1 MYRYYSTMRPVGPG
15 TFPRTQPVETIVNFD
30 RRQFVPEI
38 NHKAWGY
45 IEYAA
50 PITEK
55 QAASYEL
62 VPPAVKHQSPAVKHI
77 VQILMERDDISEQ
90 EAQCMVDACQQR
102 LLSEAVPSGD
112 SELAEEILAEE
123 LGLEPDYLMDLL
135 A

>member
-1 MYRYYSTMRPVGPG
+1 MYRYYSIMRPIGPG
-15 TFPRTQPVETIVNFD
+15 TFPRTKYVKDVVNFD

-38 NHKAWGY
+38 NREAWGY
-45 IEYAA
+45 IEYAD

-55 QAASYEL
+55 QSADYEL
-62 VPPAVKHQSPAVKHI
+62 VSPVTEYRNPAAKHI
-77 VQILMERDDISEQ
+77 VQILVERDGVSEQ
-90 EAQCMVDACQQR
+90 EAQRIVDECRQQ

-112 SELAEEILAEE
+112 SDLAEEILAEE